1 MWLERSSVDMKAEQ
15 PETGGEGPSEL
26 GAGPVEPRST
36 ADSQLWARALAG
48 NELARAELAE
58 MACSIAQRELARRGV
73 RAADLADLVQE
84 AQRTTFAFL
93 SRNPPAPKD
102 LCTFLKYRA
111 WGVLSDHRK
120 KMRASKLDY
129 RDDLEPLLRERGGAR
144 HTPDA
149 GASKEIAGAL
159 AECRRRLPAE
169 LASVLG
175 LRYDAGLD
183 GESMQRRLGVH
194 RNTIHVRVF
203 RALEKLRECMT
214 VKGYGSEDLQ

>member
-1 MWLERSSVDMKAEQ
+1 MGMKSKQ
-15 PETGGEGPSEL
+15 PETGGQDPRALGDGPL
-26 GAGPVEPRST
+26 EPRAAS
-36 ADSQLWARALAG
+36 DGQLWARAIAG
-48 NELARAELAE
+48 DDSARAELAE
-58 MACSIAQRELARRGV
+58 LACSIAQSELARRGV
-73 RAADLADLVQE
+73 RAGDLADLVQE

-102 LCTFLKYRA
+102 LCSFLKYRA

-149 GASKEIAGAL
+149 GAGEEIASAL

-169 LASVLG
+169 LASVLS
-175 LRYDAGLD
+175 LRYDAELD

-214 VKGYGSEDLQ
+214 VKGYGSEDLR

>member
-1 MWLERSSVDMKAEQ
+1 MKTDQ
-15 PETGGEGPSEL
+15 PDTGGEGLRAL
-26 GAGPVEPRST
+26 GNGEGEARTT
-36 ADSQLWARALAG
+36 ADSQLWARATAG
-48 NELARAELAE
+48 NDPARAELAE
-58 MACSIAQRELARRGV
+58 LACSIAQSELARRGV

-129 RDDLEPLLRERGGAR
+129 RDDLEPLLRERGGASQS
-144 HTPDA
+144 PDA
-149 GASKEIAGAL
+149 GAGEEIAGAL

-169 LASVLG
+169 LASVLS
-175 LRYDAGLD
+175 LRYDAELD

-214 VKGYGSEDLQ
+214 VKGYGAEDLR

>member
-1 MWLERSSVDMKAEQ
+1 MKANQ
-15 PETGGEGPSEL
+15 SETGGEAPKAL
-26 GAGPVEPRST
+26 GTGQGEALAA
-36 ADSQLWARALAG
+36 ADGQLWARASSG
-48 NELARAELAE
+48 NDRARAELAE
-58 MACSIAQRELARRGV
+58 LALSIAQSELARRGV
-73 RAADLADLVQE
+73 RAADLPDLVQE

-93 SRNPPAPKD
+93 ARNPAAPKD

-129 RDDLEPLLRERGGAR
+129 RDDLEPLLRERRGER
-144 HTPDA
+144 QSPDA
-149 GASKEIAGAL
+149 GAGEEIAGAL
-159 AECRRRLPAE
+159 AECRRKLPAD
-169 LASVLG
+169 LASVLS
-175 LRYDAGLD
+175 LRYDAELD

-214 VKGYGSEDLQ
+214 VKGFGSEDLQ